1 MSTLLEDV
9 LYDLPDQAIDTVKI
23 GAEDVKEKLK
33 DIVEDEDLTKYIL

>member
-9 LYDLPDQAIDTVKI
+9 LYKLPDENLNIIKI
-23 GAEDVKEKLK
+23 SEQDVKDKLK